1 MLEKYKHELGVL
13 KASYYIDENE
23 LLREKCRDMERLKSL
38 LANGEELIEQV
49 KDEDPKYKLMGS
61 MANLYRINRDLDR
74 SLDYLK
80 LCLQYSERTEDYDF
94 YIKTLIRYA
103 KSLKYVRK
111 YENAI
116 ALLELALEKCYM
128 YNLEKYEHYAWQQLG
143 KCYLEL
149 GDIYE
154 AEKCFYKAYKLRVIQ
169 GAKHL
174 FHASQKALE
183 FVSKIK
189 R

>member
-1 MLEKYKHELGVL
+1 MDKLQ
-13 KASYYIDENE
+13 
-23 LLREKCRDMERLKSL
+23 SL
-38 LANGEELIEQV
+38 LDYGEQLICGVQ
-49 KDEDPKYKLMGS
+49 DEDSKYKLMGS
-61 MANLYRINRDLDR
+61 MANLYRMNRELDR

-80 LCLQYSERTEDYDF
+80 VCLQYSERTEDYDF

-111 YENAI
+111 YESAI
-116 ALLELALEKCYM
+116 SLLELALEKCYK
-128 YNLEKYEHYAWQQLG
+128 YNLEKYEHYAWQHLG

-154 AEKCFYKAYKLRVIQ
+154 AEKCFFKAYKLRVIQ
-169 GAKHL
+169 GAKHF